1 AIFQLLREGKGPNEF
16 FRSYLLT
23 VVGRTAH
30 DRNRKARRMA
40 TAADDA
46 ILDTAVTDSDPVL
59 SDLESTIMAKA
70 FKSLPER
77 WQAVLWHVDIE
88 GLK

>member
-1 AIFQLLREGKGPNEF
+1 
-16 FRSYLLT
+16 
-23 VVGRTAH
+23 
-30 DRNRKARRMA
+30 MA

-88 GLK
+88 GLKPAAAAPLVGLTPNGVSSL